1 MSIPHSFQCE
11 VGGRTL
17 TIQTGK
23 LATQATSAVTVTY
36 GESVV
41 LVTLGVAPQAR
52 EGTDFLPLTI
62 DYEERLYAAGKI
74 PGGFIRR
81 EGRPSQEATLAS
93 RLTDRPLRPLLPK
106 TWRREIQII
115 ITVLSA
121 DQQNDP
127 DVMAIIG
134 ASTVLGMSSIPFAG
148 PVSAV
153 HVGYINDEL
162 VLNPTL
168 AQLEGSTLDLVVA
181 STRDKVVML
190 EAGAKEITEDV
201 VQDAIRFG
209 HEANQAII
217 NLQDQIQKA
226 LSIPKEPAP
235 SNELSTEVIGLI
247 TPLIGDKLESC
258 LFQSARSERERLLD
272 ELKTEITNKLDGQV
286 SKNDIDTYLD
296 KQIRNTLRTSILDK
310 GKRASGRVLDELR
323 QITCEAGIL
332 PRTHGS
338 GLFNRGLTQVLTITT
353 LGSTRQEQ
361 QLDGLGLEE
370 TKRFMHHYNFP
381 PFSTGEVRRIGS
393 PGRREIGHGALAERA
408 LQPVIP
414 PEADFPYTIRLVSEV
429 LSSNG
434 STSMASVCA
443 GSLSL
448 MDAGIPVKSAVS
460 GISIGL
466 VTGEDGRFAT
476 LTDIE
481 GIEDNYGDMDFKVA
495 GTREGITA
503 IQLDI
508 KIKGITHEIIREAFA
523 KAKTARL
530 QILDMMQQTISTFRP
545 EVSRYAPRMYKMK
558 IDPDKIGAVIGTGGK
573 TIRSITEETKTT
585 IDIDQDGTVIIGST
599 DEASAQHAIEIIEGL
614 TKDIEVGS
622 IYTGKVTRILA
633 FGAIVEFLPGKD
645 GMVHISE
652 LAPYRVANVEDVIK
666 VGDEVT
672 VKVIRVED
680 GKIALSRK
688 AVFDKP
694 STETGETNPSRPPQ
708 GPAQRPY
715 TGRPPQRPHS
725 DRKPP
730 YRE

>member
-17 TIQTGK
+17 TVQTGK
-23 LATQATSAVTVTY
+23 LATQATSAVTVMY

-41 LVTLGVAPQAR
+41 LVTLCVAPQAR

-162 VLNPTL
+162 ILNPTL

-190 EAGAKEITEDV
+190 EAGAKEVTEDV
-201 VQDAIRFG
+201 VQEAIRFG

-217 NLQDQIQKA
+217 NLQDQVQKA
-226 LSIPKEPAP
+226 LGIAKEPAP
-235 SNELSTEVIGLI
+235 GNELSAEVINLI
-247 TPLIGDKLESC
+247 TPLIGDKLDSC

-286 SKNDIDTYLD
+286 SKNDIDTFLD
-296 KQIRNTLRTSILDK
+296 KQIRNTLRNSILDK
-310 GKRASGRVLDELR
+310 GKRASGRALDELR

-338 GLFNRGLTQVLTITT
+338 GLFNRGQTQVLTITT

-408 LQPVIP
+408 LQPMIP

-523 KAKTARL
+523 KAKTARFN
-530 QILDMMQQTISTFRP
+530 ILDIMQQTISTFRP
-545 EVSRYAPRMYKMK
+545 EVSRYAPRMYKLK
-558 IDPDKIGAVIGTGGK
+558 IDPDKIGAVIGSGGK

-585 IDIDQDGTVIIGST
+585 IDIDQDGTVVIGST

-694 STETGETNPSRPPQ
+694 SAEAGDTNPSRPPQ
-708 GPAQRPY
+708 RPSQRPY